1 MNAFRRTLLV
11 AAAALVT
18 VTGAVSA
25 QDKWP
30 SKPITYL
37 VPFPPGGTTDVLGR
51 FIGQKLGPALGAT
64 VIIDNRAGAGGS
76 IGSALGARAAAD
88 GYTIVGGTIS
98 SHAINVSLYPKI
110 GYDPVKDYVPVAGIG
125 TLPLVLAVKAD
136 SPFKTVQDVIKAA
149 QAGKHLTAAS
159 AGNGTSQHLS
169 LELFKLK
176 SGLKDLTHV
185 PYKGSGPML
194 QDAIGGQFDMMFE
207 TSVGAIP
214 HIHSGRLRALAVT
227 SAKRNP
233 QLPDVPTMMEA
244 GLKDFD
250 VSSWQA
256 VFMPAATPKPIVERL
271 SAEITKILATPEAQE
286 YLAKQGIAPNE
297 LTREQFFAFQKA
309 EIAKWAQVI
318 KTAGIHLE

>member
-1 MNAFRRTLLV
+1 
-11 AAAALVT
+11 
-18 VTGAVSA
+18 
-25 QDKWP
+25 
-30 SKPITYL
+30 
-37 VPFPPGGTTDVLGR
+37 
-51 FIGQKLGPALGAT
+51 
-64 VIIDNRAGAGGS
+64 
-76 IGSALGARAAAD
+76 
-88 GYTIVGGTIS
+88 
-98 SHAINVSLYPKI
+98 
-110 GYDPVKDYVPVAGIG
+110 
-125 TLPLVLAVKAD
+125 LPLVLAVKAD
-136 SPFKTVQDVIKAA
+136 SPFKTVQDVVAA
-149 QAGKHLTAAS
+149 ARAGKHLTAAS

-176 SGLKDLTHV
+176 TGLKDLTHI

-214 HIHSGRLRALAVT
+214 HIHAGRLRALAVT

-250 VSSWQA
+250 VNSWQA
-256 VFMPAATPKPIVERL
+256 VFAPAATPKPIVERL
-271 SAEITKILATPEAQE
+271 SAEITKILATPEALE

-309 EIAKWAQVI
+309 DIAKWAQVI
-318 KTAGIHLE
+318 KSAGIHIE

>member
-1 MNAFRRTLLV
+1 MNAFRRTLLF

-18 VTGAVSA
+18 FTGAVSA

-51 FIGQKLGPALGAT
+51 FIAQKLGPALGAT

-76 IGSALGARAAAD
+76 IGSALGARAPAD

-110 GYDPVKDYVPVAGIG
+110 GYDPIKDYVPVSGIG

-176 SGLKDLTHV
+176 TGLKDLTHV

-214 HIHSGRLRALAVT
+214 HIHAGRLRALAVT

-256 VFMPAATPKPIVERL
+256 VFAPAATPKPIVERL
-271 SAEITKILATPEAQE
+271 SAEIAKILATPEAQE

-318 KTAGIHLE
+318 KSAGIHLE